1 MNPIEPYETQC
12 PWCGTSLVLDIDC
25 SAGDQR
31 YVEDCA
37 LCCQPILVSVRLGA
51 GEDPSLTVDCTRDD

>member
-1 MNPIEPYETQC
+1 MNPIELYETQC
-12 PWCGTSLVLDIDC
+12 PWCGSRLALEIDC

-37 LCCQPILVSVRLGA
+37 LCCQPILVSVSLGA
-51 GEDPSLTVDCTRDD
+51 SDELRLSVDCTRDD